1 VFCSWGHRF
10 RAVST
15 DMFACPARSGSLNA
29 SNVVP
34 DAFAFASSAEV
45 TEPLP
50 QIIGTN
56 SVPDGAVMPCVPE
69 AQV

>member
-1 VFCSWGHRF
+1 M
-10 RAVST
+10 A
-15 DMFACPARSGSLNA
+15 ACPARSGSLNA
-29 SNVVP
+29 SSVLP
-34 DAFAFASSAEV
+34 FAFACASCAAV

-56 SVPDGAVMPCVPE
+56 SVPAGAVMPCLSE